1 MTVTVDDI
9 LENYEKDLE
18 NAKQGKCKKISWCT
32 DFKEG
37 FLEAYNAD
45 YKAKLESIKEKLIAR
60 GHSAYLEEESQ
71 DEIFY
76 GFSFSLIPRHL
87 LTGPIDRFFPS
98 SIKSSISFK
107 ANEHTL
113 TVDMETAV
121 RPVIEKMESSVM
133 EKIPRNEFSEA
144 RLLKEIKSFISK
156 VFNETISMDFNRE
169 QKKK

>member
-1 MTVTVDDI
+1 MTATIDDI

-32 DFKEG
+32 DFREA
-37 FLEAYNAD
+37 FLKAYSED
-45 YKAKLESIKEKLIAR
+45 YKEKLEGIKEKLIAK
-60 GHSAYLEEESQ
+60 GHSANVEEESE

-98 SIKSSISFK
+98 SIKSYISFK

-113 TVDMETAV
+113 TVDIETAI
-121 RPVIEKMESSVM
+121 RPVISKSESSIM
-133 EKIPRNEFSEA
+133 EKVPRNEFSEI
-144 RLLKEIKSFISK
+144 RLFEEIKSFIGK
-156 VFNETISMDFNRE
+156 VFNETISVDFNKE
-169 QKKK
+169 